1 MPRPQRT
8 DGKKKGTRRSD
19 TPRRGKAVEAGITKE
34 TPKPTGG
41 IPVLVLVDDVLYE
54 MAKTHASY
62 DQLGLIFGVS
72 GAHIQQT
79 HSDIVE
85 KARAEACK
93 NLLSAQFTTA
103 INDRNPTMQIWL
115 GKQYLGQKDVSRTEH
130 TGADGAP
137 INTKNENTNRAV
149 AYIPENGRDGPTPA
163 PDQPK
168 ELPDATE

>member
-1 MPRPQRT
+1 MPRPART
-8 DGKKKGTRRSD
+8 DGKPKGTRRQD
-19 TPRRGKAVEAGITKE
+19 TPRRHKAVEAGITQE
-34 TPKPTGG
+34 TPKATGG
-41 IPVLVLVDDVLYE
+41 IPILTLVDDVLYE

-79 HSDIVE
+79 YSGIVE

-115 GKQYLGQKDVSRTEH
+115 GKQYLGQKDVTRTEH
-130 TGADGAP
+130 TGADGKP
-137 INTKNENTNRAV
+137 IENKNENINRAV
-149 AYIPENGRDGPTPA
+149 AYIPENGRDGDKPETA
-163 PDQPK
+163 S
-168 ELPDATE
+168 